1 MQSSSRETASKEA
14 PKAGQMVQQLN
25 EKINEKQREKLKA
38 EMMHSLLTSEEYG
51 KKIEQTLE
59 LAVLAK
65 AKDKDGE
72 EESVV
77 RRAINKMIDEISTSQ
92 TEKLEKRVKIVESVL
107 FKTSESDRSRLFD
120 HIYQKI
126 ANARQ
131 ESENDGKKLE
141 SSIDLLER
149 KLASFELR
157 IDANDRKTSDV
168 TDLCN

>member
-1 MQSSSRETASKEA
+1 M
-14 PKAGQMVQQLN
+14 
-25 EKINEKQREKLKA
+25 
-38 EMMHSLLTSEEYG
+38 
-51 KKIEQTLE
+51 
-59 LAVLAK
+59 
-65 AKDKDGE
+65 
-72 EESVV
+72 
-77 RRAINKMIDEISTSQ
+77 RRAINKIVDDTFSTHS
-92 TEKLEKRVKIVESVL
+92 EKLEKRVKIVESVL

-131 ESENDGKKLE
+131 EAENDDKKLE

-168 TDLCN
+168 TDLCNQISADY

>member
-1 MQSSSRETASKEA
+1 M
-14 PKAGQMVQQLN
+14 
-25 EKINEKQREKLKA
+25 
-38 EMMHSLLTSEEYG
+38 
-51 KKIEQTLE
+51 
-59 LAVLAK
+59 
-65 AKDKDGE
+65 
-72 EESVV
+72 
-77 RRAINKMIDEISTSQ
+77 RRAINKIVDDTFSTHS
-92 TEKLEKRVKIVESVL
+92 EKLEKRVKIVESVL

-131 ESENDGKKLE
+131 EAENDDKKLE

-168 TDLCN
+168 TDLCNQISKDYQKTNDNVQEWYSEFMQKVTN